1 MEDLKKYEE
10 KAEKLKVISHPQR
23 LCIVKG
29 LIGNNCNVTKI
40 QECLGLPQSTV
51 SQHIAKLRTAGIIEG
66 KRNGLEVCYKVVD
79 DEVVDIINI
88 LFNSSKDICD

>member
-1 MEDLKKYEE
+1 MDDLKKYEI

-29 LIGNNCNVTKI
+29 LIGNHCNVSKI

-66 KRNGLEVCYKVVD
+66 KRNGLEICYKVVD
-79 DEVVDIINI
+79 DEIVDIINV
-88 LFNSSKDICD
+88 LFNQ